1 MLRAEYV
8 NPKINHKI
16 ILFLLVKID
25 PVVDIGHK
33 IRINDKS
40 ENFVL
45 I

>member
-1 MLRAEYV
+1 MFIAEYV

-16 ILFLLVKID
+16 TLFLLVKID

-33 IRINDKS
+33 IIISDIS
-40 ENFVL
+40 ENF